1 MLDEVDAQYE
11 RIVRLIPVDEL
22 QSSYNSVQLDGINS
36 VDRAV
41 DGVVAALSRLKEVR
55 NANQVSQD
63 KPQRSRSLTKTMD
76 RTLEVQQELEVKLQM
91 MTILMRA
98 TSTNKK
104 RQRSGQVT
112 RTANTQRDSDESE
125 TESSSKS
132 SSDSSDSDSESSS
145 ESEDEA
151 IALDPRR
158 QFLLHHSK
166 PSAVITSVKLPP
178 IVKTVSRNDELPA
191 YYTTMFNNVKQ
202 VPMERRA
209 VCISRALYQLKR
221 VMTTDD
227 VGEHKQTI
235 PDSITE
241 VLGWITESCDLQ
253 HDFESYHEFAIVL
266 FSYAAQYPET
276 EELQRITDRFS
287 ETIDKICLEA
297 TFIHADWSLEAQK
310 MSAPTRTCTAE
321 GNDSDTKTGEAFV
334 SCASGKEK
342 PTQYESE
349 VDSESDSESDY
360 EDEKETVGGSEAV
373 ECAYSFGYF

>member
-1 MLDEVDAQYE
+1 MEKLKPNNDEARRSE
-11 RIVRLIPVDEL
+11 ESSKARLYCEE
-22 QSSYNSVQLDGINS
+22 
-36 VDRAV
+36 
-41 DGVVAALSRLKEVR
+41 VA
-55 NANQVSQD
+55 
-63 KPQRSRSLTKTMD
+63 TD
-76 RTLEVQQELEVKLQM
+76 RTP
-91 MTILMRA
+91 
-98 TSTNKK
+98 
-104 RQRSGQVT
+104 
-112 RTANTQRDSDESE
+112 TQ
-125 TESSSKS
+125 
-132 SSDSSDSDSESSS
+132 
-145 ESEDEA
+145 
-151 IALDPRR
+151 
-158 QFLLHHSK
+158 SK

>member
-55 NANQVSQD
+55 NAVNKLAQD
-63 KPQRSRSLTKTMD
+63 KPQRSRSLTKTMG

-166 PSAVITSVKLPP
+166 SSAVITSVNLPP
-178 IVKTVSRNDELPA
+178 IVKTASRNDELPA
-191 YYTTMFNNVKQ
+191 HYTTMFNNVKQ

-209 VCISRALYQLKR
+209 VCISRALYQLKK

-241 VLGWITESCDLQ
+241 VLGMD
-253 HDFESYHEFAIVL
+253 HG
-266 FSYAAQYPET
+266 
-276 EELQRITDRFS
+276 ELRP
-287 ETIDKICLEA
+287 
-297 TFIHADWSLEAQK
+297 
-310 MSAPTRTCTAE
+310 SA
-321 GNDSDTKTGEAFV
+321 
-334 SCASGKEK
+334 
-342 PTQYESE
+342 
-349 VDSESDSESDY
+349 
-360 EDEKETVGGSEAV
+360 
-373 ECAYSFGYF
+373 